1 MGLEAVEYVK
11 QAEEKIEELRKNSQS
26 EARKI
31 VLDAEKTIQH
41 NKDVLEQELK
51 EFEKAEKAKYNTLL
65 AKDQQVIADEVAQET
80 KKIQLVVEKNKDEVV
95 NDILKVVFTRYGN
108 S

>member
-26 EARKI
+26 EAEKI
-31 VLDAEKTIQH
+31 VSEAEKTIQH
-41 NKDVLEQELK
+41 NREILEQDLK
-51 EFEKAEKAKYNTLL
+51 KFEEDEKEKYSTLL
-65 AKDQQVIADEVAQET
+65 ATDKQTIADEVAQET
-80 KKIQLVVEKNKDEVV
+80 KEIQQVVEKNKDEVV
-95 NDILKVVFTRYGN
+95 NELLKVVFTRYGN

>member
-26 EARKI
+26 EAKQI
-31 VLDAEKTIQH
+31 VLDAEKTIQQ
-41 NKDVLEQELK
+41 NKNILEQELK
-51 EFEKAEKAKYNTLL
+51 EFEEEEKQKYDTLL
-65 AKDQQVIADEVAQET
+65 ATDQQTIADEVALET
-80 KKIQLVVEKNKDEVV
+80 EKIQQVVEKNKDEVV
-95 NDILKVVFTRYGN
+95 NELLKVVFTRYGN